1 MVDFPSTRAEAL
13 ERLDQFVPL
22 AGRAYAER
30 RNFDEGRGGHRH
42 VSRLS
47 AALRRRLLGEEEV
60 IATVLAVHPLADAEK
75 FIAEVCWRT
84 YWKGWLEQR
93 PALWA
98 THLAELAEA
107 REALGRDRLLAERYA
122 AAIEG
127 RTGFAAFDAW
137 AQELRD
143 TGYLHNWARMQFAS
157 IWLFTL
163 RLPMALGIAHTQGQ
177 FIDADPASN
186 TLSWRWVA
194 GAHTPGKTY
203 LADAGRIAAM
213 TRGRLSADGLAAR
226 DCAIDTTPSPAAGL
240 LRQARPVDP
249 ALPSL
254 LLLTKDD
261 LSLDAAPAGRLTG
274 DPGRCAIRGVAL
286 LEEQGAAGAPA
297 AALSARAGADALARA
312 AARFA
317 CPALSPL
324 ADDAAMVQAASTA
337 GARQIIMPFAST
349 GPTRDAIAAALP
361 ALEAEGIALGEV
373 QRRWDVAAWPYCG
386 KGFFALKQH
395 IPALIEAAGIARPR
409 G

>member
-1 MVDFPSTRAEAL
+1 MSDFPATRAEAL
-13 ERLDQFVPL
+13 ERLDRFVPI

-30 RNFDEGRGGHRH
+30 RNFEGGPGNHRH

-47 AALRRRLLGEEEV
+47 AALRRRLLSEEEV
-60 IATVLAVHPLADAEK
+60 IAAVLAAHPLADAEK

-98 THLAELAEA
+98 THLAELADR
-107 REALGRDRLLAERYA
+107 RETLSRDPLLAERHA
-122 AAIEG
+122 AAIDG
-127 RTGFAAFDAW
+127 RTGIAAFDAW
-137 AQELRD
+137 ARDLRD

-163 RLPMALGIAHTQGQ
+163 RLPIALGIAHTQAQ

-213 TRGRLSADGLAAR
+213 TRGRLTANGLAAR
-226 DCAIDTTPSPAAGL
+226 DCAIDTAPSPVAGP
-240 LRQARPVDP
+240 LRSPHTFDP
-249 ALPSL
+249 TLPSL

-261 LSLDAAPAGRLTG
+261 LSLDAAPAGRLTV
-274 DPGRCAIRGVAL
+274 DLERCIIKGVAL
-286 LEEQGAAGAPA
+286 LAEKGETGAAA
-297 AALSARAGADALARA
+297 AALSERAGADALARA
-312 AARFA
+312 AAHLA
-317 CPALSPL
+317 CPALPPL
-324 ADDAAMVQAASTA
+324 ADGAAMALAAGAA
-337 GARQIIMPFAST
+337 GARQIIMPFATT
-349 GPTRDAIAAALP
+349 GPTRDAITSALP
-361 ALEAEGIALGEV
+361 ALAAADLAVGEV
-373 QRRWDVAAWPYCG
+373 QRRWDAVAWPFCA
-386 KGFFALKQH
+386 KGFFTLKQH
-395 IPALIEAAGIARPR
+395 IPALIETAEIARPR